1 VGNRDFINL
10 KGGNQFEGIFID
22 ESIILKLDVSYML
35 VTTV

>member
-1 VGNRDFINL
+1 VSNRDFINL
-10 KGGNQFEGIFID
+10 KGRNQFEDIFID